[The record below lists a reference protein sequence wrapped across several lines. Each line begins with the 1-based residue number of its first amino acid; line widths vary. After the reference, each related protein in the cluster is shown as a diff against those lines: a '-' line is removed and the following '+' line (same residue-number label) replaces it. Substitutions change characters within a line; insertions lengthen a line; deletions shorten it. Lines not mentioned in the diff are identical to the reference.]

1 MERTEAGNCQDLNK
15 WKSSSFDI
23 SLFQCFTE
31 NKRGKKSKPSIG
43 TFGVKLTS
51 YNSFHREK
59 EIFFFFIENQHL
71 HHNGDISKV

>member
-1 MERTEAGNCQDLNK
+1 MIEAGNCRSLNK
-15 WKSSSFDI
+15 QKSSSLHTDHFY
-23 SLFQCFTE
+23 CFAE
-31 NKRGKKSKPSIG
+31 NKGEKKSEPSIG

-59 EIFFFFIENQHL
+59 EIFLIENQHL